1 MCFNICFCFLAG
13 NPLGILSS
21 AEELKICPVTAGIK
35 KYKSLIKKEKNKYGK
50 IALSTKAKLNTIE
63 ILINFNK
70 FLVIF
75 KYLGKLIKSLHE
87 DLKESQKKV
96 LKLNLHQTIV
106 LL

>member
-1 MCFNICFCFLAG
+1 M
-13 NPLGILSS
+13 
-21 AEELKICPVTAGIK
+21 
-35 KYKSLIKKEKNKYGK
+35 IKKEKNKYGK
-50 IALSTKAKLNTIE
+50 IVLLTKAKLNTIE
-63 ILINFNK
+63 TLINFNK

-75 KYLGKLIKSLHE
+75 KYLEKLIKSLHR